1 MSDDNDVVDYR
12 GISGW
17 GKVDALATAL
27 LKLTGLSVSSAEAEH
42 IVQLYNDLD
51 EFDKRPVTY
60 RPRPQRPV
68 RGRFAR
74 SKAHRSGHVSV
85 DNVRR

>member
-1 MSDDNDVVDYR
+1 MDYR

-27 LKLTGLSVSSAEAEH
+27 LKLTGLSVLSAEVEH

-74 SKAHRSGHVSV
+74 SKGNRSGHVSV